1 MAKKKVPEHFT
12 QGNTLLKLN
21 LGCGTDHRESWVNI
35 DAVADVKP
43 DLLHDLHE
51 PLPFPDHSVNQ
62 VLAQDILEHFT
73 KEDAQKVIA
82 EIGRVLEIGGT
93 VEVRVPNVDE
103 IIERF
108 SQYKETRNEFLYG
121 TTFHT
126 GIFGAH
132 KVGYTPEMMVR
143 FMMEHGLELKTL
155 ELEETNFHF
164 VFEKVAAARSL
175 RSLVFFGKVEQ
186 DTTEVV
192 KTTLEQ
198 LRQQGTNVRWI
209 DLNGLRSYWNIFM
222 ELFRNPPQLVLFS
235 SLWPQVFGTVFA
247 VIMGTSVVWLE
258 EKGDQ
263 AEINRWFKMPRL
275 FYYLV
280 KDLPETVL
288 ATSDN
293 VKSNLTR
300 RHVPLELLHVIA
312 LSAKDGST
320 QLAAALRRAFWKS
333 EARRVA
339 QRY

>member
-1 MAKKKVPEHFT
+1 MAKKKVSEHST
-12 QGNTLLKLN
+12 QSNTPLKLN
-21 LGCGTDHRESWVNI
+21 LGCGIDHREGWVNI
-35 DAVADVKP
+35 DAVPDVQP
-43 DLLHDLHE
+43 DLLHDLHQ
-51 PLPFPDHSVNQ
+51 PLPFPDHSVKQ

-73 KEDAQKVIA
+73 KEDAQKVIT
-82 EIGRVLEIGGT
+82 EIGRVLEVGGT

-108 SQYKETRNEFLYG
+108 SHYKETRNEFLYG
-121 TTFHT
+121 TTLHT

-186 DTTEVV
+186 DTTKVV

-198 LRQQGTNVRWI
+198 LRQQGTDVRWI
-209 DLNGLRSYWNIFM
+209 ELNGLRSYWKVFM
-222 ELFRNPPQLVLFS
+222 ELFRNSPQLVLFS
-235 SLWPQVFGTVFA
+235 GLWPQVFGTVCA
-247 VIMGTSVVWLE
+247 VIMGTSVAWLE

-263 AEINRWFKMPRL
+263 VEINRWFKLPRL
-275 FYYLV
+275 LYYLV
-280 KDLPETVL
+280 KDSPETVL
-288 ATSDN
+288 VTSDN

-312 LSAKDGST
+312 LNAKDGST
-320 QLAAALRRAFWKS
+320 QLAVSLRRGFWKS
-333 EARRVA
+333 EAKRVVA
-339 QRY
+339 